1 VLNPALKPSIIATIM
16 AKNLL
21 WPFAAITKAKVESAA
36 ILAVLVAFAGVSF
49 AETHSH
55 HPIKKA
61 SPGSTPTPT
70 AASSPS
76 PTPAPSST
84 PAKILTPEDIAAL
97 MHWELRKL
105 PVTSATEDAK
115 DFLRVAKEHETELPP
130 RFDQLSQEIEA
141 QGIANFSDDR
151 SKTEYR
157 QRWEGIIKD
166 TLERTLNAPIVEPSP
181 SAYYTHEATHAK
193 PSAIATVSAYPS
205 AASSRSTEAA
215 PAASAFF
222 LIIFLIMVFVGFL
235 VVLLVVVTLLTNRA
249 NQVVAPDPNETEIQH
264 LVLDDLRKGTP
275 TEHYKLNGFL
285 PKKGEKVLWC
295 FKNVKHYQ
303 LGTHSE
309 WVGRSA
315 GVSFRVAKGIR
326 VRTGGSRGHKV
337 SHSQMDYKGRV
348 DLVFTTQGF
357 SFVGAAD
364 AARIPLSRILA
375 FQTYSDGFGLQT
387 DYARNNHHLF
397 RHIHANNV
405 VFLKSALDLLN
416 GNETS
421 TLADR

>member
-1 VLNPALKPSIIATIM
+1 
-16 AKNLL
+16 
-21 WPFAAITKAKVESAA
+21 
-36 ILAVLVAFAGVSF
+36 
-49 AETHSH
+49 
-55 HPIKKA
+55 
-61 SPGSTPTPT
+61 
-70 AASSPS
+70 
-76 PTPAPSST
+76 
-84 PAKILTPEDIAAL
+84 

-115 DFLRVAKEHETELPP
+115 DFLRVAKEHQTELPP

-141 QGIANFSDDR
+141 KGLANFSDEI
-151 SKTEYR
+151 SKAEYR
-157 QRWEGIIKD
+157 KTWESIIKD
-166 TLERTLNAPIVEPSP
+166 TLERSLNPPIVEPSP
-181 SAYYTHEATHAK
+181 SVYYTHAATHAK
-193 PSAIATVSAYPS
+193 PSATATASAYAS
-205 AASSRSTEAA
+205 AASSGSTEAT
-215 PAASAFF
+215 PATPIFF
-222 LIIFLIMVFVGFL
+222 LAIC
-235 VVLLVVVTLLTNRA
+235 LLVLFFVVYLLNKRA
-249 NQVVAPDPNETEIQH
+249 RQVAPPPLPPDPNETEIQH
-264 LVLDDLRKGTP
+264 LVLDDLRKGTA

-397 RHIHANNV
+397 SDMHADNV
-405 VFLKSALDLLN
+405 VFIKSALDLLN
-416 GNETS
+416 GNEAS
-421 TLADR
+421 TLTDR

>member
-1 VLNPALKPSIIATIM
+1 
-16 AKNLL
+16 
-21 WPFAAITKAKVESAA
+21 
-36 ILAVLVAFAGVSF
+36 
-49 AETHSH
+49 
-55 HPIKKA
+55 
-61 SPGSTPTPT
+61 
-70 AASSPS
+70 
-76 PTPAPSST
+76 
-84 PAKILTPEDIAAL
+84 

-115 DFLRVAKEHETELPP
+115 EFLRVAKEHETELPP

-141 QGIANFSDDR
+141 KGIANFSDDI

-157 QRWEGIIKD
+157 QRWESIIKD
-166 TLERTLNAPIVEPSP
+166 TLERSLNPPTVQPSP
-181 SAYYTHEATHAK
+181 SVYYTHAVTHAK
-193 PSAIATVSAYPS
+193 PSAIATASAYPS
-205 AASSRSTEAA
+205 AASSRSTEAT
-215 PAASAFF
+215 PASPTLF
-222 LIIFLIMVFVGFL
+222 LAICLL
-235 VVLLVVVTLLTNRA
+235 VLLFVVYLLNKRA
-249 NQVVAPDPNETEIQH
+249 KRAVPPPLPPDPNETEVQK
-264 LVLDDLRKGTP
+264 LVLDDLGKGTP

-285 PKKGEKVLWC
+285 PKKAEKVLWC

-337 SHSQMDYKGRV
+337 SRSQMDYKGKG
-348 DLVFTTQGF
+348 DLVLTTQGF
-357 SFVGAAD
+357 TFVGAAD

-397 RHIHANNV
+397 SHIHADNV

-416 GNETS
+416 GDEKS
-421 TLADR
+421 TLTDR

>member
-1 VLNPALKPSIIATIM
+1 
-16 AKNLL
+16 
-21 WPFAAITKAKVESAA
+21 
-36 ILAVLVAFAGVSF
+36 
-49 AETHSH
+49 
-55 HPIKKA
+55 
-61 SPGSTPTPT
+61 
-70 AASSPS
+70 
-76 PTPAPSST
+76 
-84 PAKILTPEDIAAL
+84 

-141 QGIANFSDDR
+141 KGIGNFSDDT
-151 SKTEYR
+151 SKSEYR
-157 QRWEGIIKD
+157 NTWESIIKD
-166 TLERTLNAPIVEPSP
+166 TLERSLNPPAVQPSP
-181 SAYYTHEATHAK
+181 SVYYTRAAAPPK
-193 PSAIATVSAYPS
+193 PSGTARASAYPS
-205 AASSRSTEAA
+205 VASSTSTEAT
-215 PAASAFF
+215 SANPTFF
-222 LIIFLIMVFVGFL
+222 LICLGGLLFVVYL
-235 VVLLVVVTLLTNRA
+235 VSKRA
-249 NQVVAPDPNETEIQH
+249 SRAVPPPLPLGPNETEIQH

-337 SHSQMDYKGRV
+337 SHSQMDYKGKG

-357 SFVGAAD
+357 SFLGAAD
-364 AARIPLSRILA
+364 AGRIPLSRILA

-397 RHIHANNV
+397 SHIHADNV

-416 GNETS
+416 GDEKS
-421 TLADR
+421 TLTDR

>member
-1 VLNPALKPSIIATIM
+1 M
-16 AKNLL
+16 AKDLL
-21 WPFAAITKAKVESAA
+21 WPFAAIMKAKARPAA
-36 ILAVLVAFAGVSF
+36 IFAALVAFAGVSF
-49 AETHSH
+49 AEPRSH
-55 HPIKKA
+55 HPVKREPI
-61 SPGSTPTPT
+61 PTPT
-70 AASSPS
+70 AVSSPS
-76 PTPAPSST
+76 PTPTPGST
-84 PAKILTPEDIAAL
+84 PAKTLTPEDIAAL

-115 DFLRVAKEHETELPP
+115 DFLRVAKEHETELPL

-141 QGIANFSDDR
+141 KGIANFSDDI

-157 QRWEGIIKD
+157 QTWESIIKD
-166 TLERTLNAPIVEPSP
+166 TLERSLNPPAAQPSP
-181 SAYYTHEATHAK
+181 SVYYTHAK
-193 PSAIATVSAYPS
+193 PSVTATVSAFPR
-205 AASSRSTEAA
+205 AASSRSAEAA
-215 PAASAFF
+215 PAVPAFF
-222 LIIFLIMVFVGFL
+222 LIIFLVMFLVGFL
-235 VVLLVVVTLLTNRA
+235 VVLFVVVTLLTNRA
-249 NQVVAPDPNETEIQH
+249 NQVVAPEPNETEVQQ
-264 LVLDDLRKGTP
+264 LVLNDLRKGTP

-315 GVSFRVAKGIR
+315 GVSFRVAKGVR

-337 SHSQMDYKGRV
+337 SHSQMDYKGKV
-348 DLVFTTQGF
+348 DLVLTTQGF

-375 FQTYSDGFGLQT
+375 FQTYSDGIGLQT

-397 RHIHANNV
+397 RHIHADNV

-421 TLADR
+421 TLTDR

>member
-1 VLNPALKPSIIATIM
+1 M

-49 AETHSH
+49 AEPHSH

-61 SPGSTPTPT
+61 LPVSTPTPT

-76 PTPAPSST
+76 PTTPTPGST
-84 PAKILTPEDIAAL
+84 PPKTLTPEDIATL

-115 DFLRVAKEHETELPP
+115 EFLRAAKEHETELPP

-141 QGIANFSDDR
+141 KGIANFSDDR

-157 QRWEGIIKD
+157 QRWESIIKD
-166 TLERTLNAPIVEPSP
+166 TLERSLSAPIVEPSP

-193 PSAIATVSAYPS
+193 PSATATVSAYPS
-205 AASSRSTEAA
+205 VGSSRSTEAA
-215 PAASAFF
+215 PAAPAFF
-222 LIIFLIMVFVGFL
+222 AIIFLVIFFVVCLF
-235 VVLLVVVTLLTNRA
+235 VLLFVVNVLKNLA
-249 NQVVAPDPNETEIQH
+249 NPAVAPPEPNETEIQH

-295 FKNVKHYQ
+295 FKNVNHYQ

-315 GVSFRVAKGIR
+315 GVSFRVAKGVR

-405 VFLKSALDLLN
+405 VFLKSALDLFN

-421 TLADR
+421 TLTDR

>member
-1 VLNPALKPSIIATIM
+1 M

-21 WPFAAITKAKVESAA
+21 RPFAAIVKAKFQSAA
-36 ILAVLVAFAGVSF
+36 TLAVLVACVGVSF
-49 AETHSH
+49 AEPHSH

-70 AASSPS
+70 AAASSPS
-76 PTPAPSST
+76 PIPTPSSA
-84 PAKILTPEDIAAL
+84 PGKILTPEDIAAL

-115 DFLRVAKEHETELPP
+115 DFLRVAKEHQTELPP

-141 QGIANFSDDR
+141 KGLANFSDEI
-151 SKTEYR
+151 SKAEYR
-157 QRWEGIIKD
+157 KTWESIIKD
-166 TLERTLNAPIVEPSP
+166 TLERSLNPPIVEPSP
-181 SAYYTHEATHAK
+181 SVYYTHAATHAK
-193 PSAIATVSAYPS
+193 PSATATASAYAS
-205 AASSRSTEAA
+205 AASSGSTEAT
-215 PAASAFF
+215 PATPIFF
-222 LIIFLIMVFVGFL
+222 LAIC
-235 VVLLVVVTLLTNRA
+235 LLVLFFVVYLLNKRA
-249 NQVVAPDPNETEIQH
+249 RQVAPPPLPPDPNETEIQH
-264 LVLDDLRKGTP
+264 LVLDDLRKGTA

-326 VRTGGSRGHKV
+326 IRTGGSRGHKV

-397 RHIHANNV
+397 SDMHADNV
-405 VFLKSALDLLN
+405 VFIKSALDLLN
-416 GNETS
+416 GNEAS
-421 TLADR
+421 TLTDR

>member
-1 VLNPALKPSIIATIM
+1 M

-21 WPFAAITKAKVESAA
+21 RAFCCLKGKVRSAA
-36 ILAVLVAFAGVSF
+36 ILAVLVAFAGISF
-49 AETHSH
+49 AEPHSH

-61 SPGSTPTPT
+61 LPVSTPTPT
-70 AASSPS
+70 DSSSPS
-76 PTPAPSST
+76 PTPTPVST
-84 PAKILTPEDIAAL
+84 PAKTLTPEDIAAL
-97 MHWELRKL
+97 MHWELHKL
-105 PVTSATEDAK
+105 PVTSATEDVK
-115 DFLRVAKEHETELPP
+115 EFLRVTKEHETELPP

-141 QGIANFSDDR
+141 KGIANFSDDR

-157 QRWEGIIKD
+157 QRWESIVKD
-166 TLERTLNAPIVEPSP
+166 TLERSLNTPIVQPSP
-181 SAYYTHEATHAK
+181 SVYYTSEATHPK
-193 PSAIATVSAYPS
+193 PSATATASVYPS
-205 AASSRSTEAA
+205 ANSSRSTGAA
-215 PAASAFF
+215 PASAFF
-222 LIIFLIMVFVGFL
+222 FVIFLIILLVGFVVVVL
-235 VVLLVVVTLLTNRA
+235 FVLLVVVNVLKERA
-249 NQVVAPDPNETEIQH
+249 NPVVAPQPNETEVQQ

-315 GVSFRVAKGIR
+315 GVSFRVAKGVRI
-326 VRTGGSRGHKV
+326 RTGGSRGHKV
-337 SHSQMDYKGRV
+337 SHSQMDYKGKG

-357 SFVGAAD
+357 SFLGAAD
-364 AARIPLSRILA
+364 GARIPLSKILA

-387 DYARNNHHLF
+387 DYARNNRHLF
-397 RHIHANNV
+397 SHIHATNV

-416 GNETS
+416 GNETP
-421 TLADR
+421 TLTDR

>member
-1 VLNPALKPSIIATIM
+1 M

-21 WPFAAITKAKVESAA
+21 WPFAAIMKAKVHAAA
-36 ILAVLVAFAGVSF
+36 ILAVLVAFAGVSS
-49 AETHSH
+49 AELHPH
-55 HPIKKA
+55 HQIKKA
-61 SPGSTPTPT
+61 LPVSTTTPT
-70 AASSPS
+70 AVSSPS
-76 PTPAPSST
+76 PTPTLSTT
-84 PAKILTPEDIAAL
+84 PAKTLTLEDIAAL

-105 PVTSATEDAK
+105 AVTSATEDAK
-115 DFLRVAKEHETELPP
+115 EFLRVAKEHETELPP

-141 QGIANFSDDR
+141 QGIANFSDDI

-157 QRWEGIIKD
+157 QRWESIVKD
-166 TLERTLNAPIVEPSP
+166 TLERSLNTPIVQPSP
-181 SAYYTHEATHAK
+181 SVYYTPEATHAR
-193 PSAIATVSAYPS
+193 PSATATGSIYRSAD
-205 AASSRSTEAA
+205 SSRSTEAS
-215 PAASAFF
+215 PAATAFF
-222 LIIFLIMVFVGFL
+222 LAICLI
-235 VVLLVVVTLLTNRA
+235 VLLFVVYLLNKRA
-249 NQVVAPDPNETEIQH
+249 RRAVPPPLPPDPNETEIQH

-275 TEHYKLNGFL
+275 SEHYKLNGFL

-326 VRTGGSRGHKV
+326 VRTGGIRGHKV
-337 SHSQMDYKGRV
+337 SHSQMDYKGKV
-348 DLVFTTQGF
+348 DLVLTTQGF
-357 SFVGAAD
+357 TFVGAAD

-397 RHIHANNV
+397 SHIHADNV

-421 TLADR
+421 TLTDR